1 MASHAYQ
8 HLPDIVGVIGAGQM
22 GTGIAQV
29 LAQKGLRVI
38 LSDRKF
44 DIIERGLGIMNRS
57 LEKQIKAGRI
67 TEDEAGAAMGRIETA
82 VSLEPFRLADF
93 VIEAAPEDEEI
104 KKAIFRKLDQVTP
117 VGSILAS
124 NTSSIS
130 ITRLAAVT
138 SKPHRVIG
146 MHFMHPVVSVPL
158 VELAKGM
165 HTSDSTFQR
174 TVGLCQRLG
183 KTVCVSQD
191 RPGFIMYRVL
201 MPMINEAFFCMMEG
215 VGSPEDIDRGMRL
228 GTNAALGPLKLA
240 DSIGLDTCLSIMRV
254 LQLQFGDSKYRPC
267 PLLVQYV
274 DGGWLGVKSGRGV
287 FYYGPGQADALL
299 ERAAEQRA
307 AEAADEVNKGFA
319 VRGLQYSPSGS
330 VTVSGGSGSGGS
342 GSGGS
347 GSGGGGDAAEKPAPG
362 AGAAA
367 GGDGAAAGAGMAA
380 MPADTDAM
388 WAGGGGGG
396 GGGGSAS
403 LPKHGVH
410 HSAPGM
416 CAGAGAAAGA
426 AADAAAHKSRRAPAE
441 E

>member
-1 MASHAYQ
+1 
-8 HLPDIVGVIGAGQM
+8 M

-29 LAQKGLRVI
+29 LAARGLRVI

-44 DIIERGLGIMNRS
+44 EIIERGIGVMNRS
-57 LEKQIKAGRI
+57 LEKQVKSGKISP
-67 TEDEAGAAMGRIETA
+67 EDAASTLARIETA
-82 VSLEPFRLADF
+82 VSLEPFRAADF

-104 KKAIFRKLDQVTP
+104 KKVGLACWAGPAPRAARRAKEGFFSTGGQLTEPCNNPRMHVADLLTLSTHTQLPGAPPTERSAPPFFYPIDHLLFTSAIFRKLDQVTP
-117 VGSILAS
+117 VGSILSS

-174 TVGLCQRLG
+174 TMGLCQRLG

-228 GTNAALGPLKLA
+228 GTNAVLGPLKLA
-240 DSIGLDTCLSIMRV
+240 DSIGLDTCLSIMRT
-254 LQLQFGDSKYRPC
+254 LQHQFGDSKYRPC

-287 FYYGPGQADALL
+287 FYYGPGAAENMAEKANARRAATADAS
-299 ERAAEQRA
+299 AI
-307 AEAADEVNKGFA
+307 NKGFA
-319 VRGLQYSPSGS
+319 AKALNEPPSTCGADPAAVSPHAELGYMLRGADH
-330 VTVSGGSGSGGS
+330 
-342 GSGGS
+342 
-347 GSGGGGDAAEKPAPG
+347 GGDAHKHMMRVLHVAS
-362 AGAAA
+362 
-367 GGDGAAAGAGMAA
+367 GM
-380 MPADTDAM
+380 
-388 WAGGGGGG
+388 
-396 GGGGSAS
+396 GSA
-403 LPKHGVH
+403 P
-410 HSAPGM
+410 ANRGM
-416 CAGAGAAAGA
+416 RC
-426 AADAAAHKSRRAPAE
+426 
-441 E
+441 

>member
-1 MASHAYQ
+1 MNSTI
-8 HLPDIVGVIGAGQM
+8 LLDVVGVIGAGQM

-29 LAQKGLRVI
+29 LAARGLRVI

-44 DIIERGLGIMNRS
+44 EIIERGIGVMNRS
-57 LEKQIKAGRI
+57 LEKQVKSGKISP
-67 TEDEAGAAMGRIETA
+67 EDAASTLARIETA
-82 VSLEPFRLADF
+82 VSLEPFRAADF

-117 VGSILAS
+117 VGSILSS

-174 TVGLCQRLG
+174 TMGLCQRLG

-228 GTNAALGPLKLA
+228 GTNAVLGPLKLA
-240 DSIGLDTCLSIMRV
+240 DSIGLDTCLSIMRT
-254 LQLQFGDSKYRPC
+254 LQHQFGDSKYRPC

-287 FYYGPGQADALL
+287 FYYGPGAAENMAEKANARRAATADAS
-299 ERAAEQRA
+299 AI
-307 AEAADEVNKGFA
+307 NKGFA
-319 VRGLQYSPSGS
+319 AKALNEPPSTCGADPAAVSPHAELGYMLRGADH
-330 VTVSGGSGSGGS
+330 
-342 GSGGS
+342 
-347 GSGGGGDAAEKPAPG
+347 GGDAHKHMMRVLHVAS
-362 AGAAA
+362 
-367 GGDGAAAGAGMAA
+367 GM
-380 MPADTDAM
+380 
-388 WAGGGGGG
+388 
-396 GGGGSAS
+396 GSA
-403 LPKHGVH
+403 P
-410 HSAPGM
+410 ANRGM
-416 CAGAGAAAGA
+416 RC
-426 AADAAAHKSRRAPAE
+426 
-441 E
+441 